1 MISKVAIDSSME
13 TSAFLSGSCF
23 GGNYVPP
30 AATLQPETV
39 MPKVTKPL
47 KKAFAPLRPVGTF
60 QTPFAKVPV
69 AAPQKQPAITRQYP
83 PTKSQALVTT
93 IFEDERSVP
102 DDCYGLE
109 TATGMK
115 VAPTTEA
122 LWAAN
127 W

>member
-1 MISKVAIDSSME
+1 MDTA
-13 TSAFLSGSCF
+13 AFLSGSCF
-23 GGNYVPP
+23 SGNYVPP
-30 AATLQPETV
+30 AATVQPETV

-47 KKAFAPLRPVGTF
+47 KKAFALLRPIGTF

-69 AAPQKQPAITRQYP
+69 AAPQKPAITRQYP

-93 IFEDERSVP
+93 IFEDEGSVL

-109 TATGMK
+109 TSTGTK
-115 VAPTTEA
+115 VTPTTEA